1 MQIRGS
7 HADSK
12 ALINPAVY
20 GTAEAV
26 PFVQSSLAGQRVVW
40 TESFPQGLKP
50 SFIPGDYGRAEAR
63 PLQTKE
69 FFRSL

>member
-40 TESFPQGLKP
+40 TESFPQGLK
-50 SFIPGDYGRAEAR
+50 SVCENSGRKGGVFGGYVR
-63 PLQTKE
+63 TYL
-69 FFRSL
+69 FSSG